1 MIMARLI
8 NEMKLSALID
18 DVDNGYEDS
27 RIARQEI
34 KEAFDK
40 LIEASE
46 SLEKILDKQ
55 INIYKE
61 LIK

>member
-1 MIMARLI
+1 MARLI

-18 DVDNGYEDS
+18 DVDNGYEDP

-34 KEAFDK
+34 KEAYDK

>member
-1 MIMARLI
+1 MARLI
-8 NEMKLSALID
+8 NEMKLSALIH
-18 DVDNGYEDS
+18 DVDNGYEDP

>member
-1 MIMARLI
+1 
-8 NEMKLSALID
+8 MKLSALIN
-18 DVDNGYEDS
+18 DVDNGYEDP

-61 LIK
+61 LIQ

>member
-1 MIMARLI
+1 MARLI